1 MRYSFI
7 ILVLWSLV
15 SASQAQQQNFSLKS
29 NLDRFAIINIQK
41 VLRLTLATK
50 AIKPQLNK
58 IRGQMQKKVQDR
70 EKALKA
76 ENLSLQEQRA
86 ILSPEAF
93 RQRRL
98 DFQAKVAALESDVR
112 SFRKRLDAAGRA
124 AMGQVKKS
132 FSSVAADLAAE
143 RKFQLILPRA
153 AAIYVD
159 PAFDITDE
167 VLKRLNKKLPTVKV
181 VLPSKQGSKP
191 VQ

>member
-15 SASQAQQQNFSLKS
+15 SASQAQQQNFKLKS

-41 VLRLTLATK
+41 VLRLTLATR

-58 IRGQMQKKVQDR
+58 IRAQMQKKVQER

-98 DFQAKVAALESDVR
+98 DFQAKVAALETDVR
-112 SFRKRLDAAGRA
+112 RFRKRIDAAGRA
-124 AMGQVKKS
+124 AMGQVKKN

-181 VLPSKQGSKP
+181 VLPSKQGSRP

>member
-7 ILVLWSLV
+7 ILVLWSLI
-15 SASQAQQQNFSLKS
+15 SASQAQQQNFSQKS
-29 NLDRFAIINIQK
+29 KLDRFAIINIQK

-58 IRGQMQKKVQDR
+58 IRDQMQKKVQDR

-76 ENLSLQEQRA
+76 ENQSLQEQRA

-132 FSSVAADLAAE
+132 FSSVAADFAAE
-143 RKFQLILPRA
+143 RKFQLILPRG

>member
-15 SASQAQQQNFSLKS
+15 SASQAQQNLSLKS

-98 DFQAKVAALESDVR
+98 NFQAKVAALESDVR

-159 PAFDITDE
+159 SAFDITDE

>member
-1 MRYSFI
+1 MRYI
-7 ILVLWSLV
+7 IIIFVFWSLV
-15 SASQAQQQNFSLKS
+15 PTSQAQQINPRQNA

-50 AIKPQLNK
+50 AIKPQLK
-58 IRGQMQKKVQDR
+58 SIRERMQKKVQDR

-98 DFQAKVAALESDVR
+98 DFQAKVTALQSDVR

-124 AMGQVKKS
+124 AMGQVNQV
-132 FSSVAADLAAE
+132 FRLVAVKIAAE
-143 RKFQLILPRA
+143 RKIQLIVPRTS
-153 AAIYVD
+153 AIYVD
-159 PAFDITDE
+159 PIFDITDE
-167 VLKRLNKKLPTVKV
+167 VLKRLNKRLPTVKV
-181 VLPSKQGSKP
+181 VLPSEQATKP
-191 VQ
+191 AR

>member
-15 SASQAQQQNFSLKS
+15 SASQAQQNFSLKS

-167 VLKRLNKKLPTVKV
+167 VLRRLNKKLPTVKV

>member
-58 IRGQMQKKVQDR
+58 IRDQMQKKVQDR

-143 RKFQLILPRA
+143 RKLQLILPRA

-167 VLKRLNKKLPTVKV
+167 VLKRLNKKLPTVEV

>member
-1 MRYSFI
+1 MRYIFI
-7 ILVLWSLV
+7 VFVLLSVV
-15 SASQAQQQNFSLKS
+15 SASQAQQQNSSLKS

-50 AIKPQLNK
+50 AIKPQLKK
-58 IRGQMQKKVQDR
+58 IRDRMQRKVKDR

-124 AMGQVKKS
+124 AMGQVKRS
-132 FSSVAADLAAE
+132 FSSVAADLAAK
-143 RKFQLILPRA
+143 RKLQLILPRA

>member
-1 MRYSFI
+1 MRYGFI
-7 ILVLWSLV
+7 ILVLWSSV

-98 DFQAKVAALESDVR
+98 DFQAEGLVARRGRARAAVHR
-112 SFRKRLDAAGRA
+112 AGRA
-124 AMGQVKKS
+124 RTVRHHR
-132 FSSVAADLAAE
+132 E
-143 RKFQLILPRA
+143 PHRA
-153 AAIYVD
+153 ALGRRDGDGRERDRA
-159 PAFDITDE
+159 
-167 VLKRLNKKLPTVKV
+167 RR
-181 VLPSKQGSKP
+181 
-191 VQ
+191 

>member
-7 ILVLWSLV
+7 ILVLWLLV
-15 SASQAQQQNFSLKS
+15 SASQAQQQNFKLKS

-41 VLRLTLATK
+41 VLRLTLATR
-50 AIKPQLNK
+50 AIKPQLKK
-58 IRGQMQKKVQDR
+58 IRAQMQKKVQER

-98 DFQAKVAALESDVR
+98 DFQAKVAALETDVR

-124 AMGQVKKS
+124 AMGQVKKN

-181 VLPSKQGSKP
+181 VLPSKQGSRP

>member
-41 VLRLTLATK
+41 VLRLTLATR

-132 FSSVAADLAAE
+132 FSSVASDLAAE

>member
-1 MRYSFI
+1 
-7 ILVLWSLV
+7 
-15 SASQAQQQNFSLKS
+15 
-29 NLDRFAIINIQK
+29 
-41 VLRLTLATK
+41 
-50 AIKPQLNK
+50 
-58 IRGQMQKKVQDR
+58 MQKKVKDR

-124 AMGQVKKS
+124 AMGQVKKN

-181 VLPSKQGSKP
+181 VLPSKQGSRP

>member
-15 SASQAQQQNFSLKS
+15 SASQAQQQNFKLKS

-41 VLRLTLATK
+41 VLRLTLATR
-50 AIKPQLNK
+50 AIKPQLKK
-58 IRGQMQKKVQDR
+58 IRAQMQKKVQER

-98 DFQAKVAALESDVR
+98 DFQAKVAALETDVR

-124 AMGQVKKS
+124 AMGQVKKN

-181 VLPSKQGSKP
+181 VLPSKQGSRP

>member
-15 SASQAQQQNFSLKS
+15 SASQAQQQNFKLKS

-41 VLRLTLATK
+41 VLRLTLATR

-58 IRGQMQKKVQDR
+58 IRAQMQKKVQER

-98 DFQAKVAALESDVR
+98 DFQAKVAALETDVR

-124 AMGQVKKS
+124 AMGQVKRS

-181 VLPSKQGSKP
+181 VLPSKQGSRP

>member
-15 SASQAQQQNFSLKS
+15 SASQAQQQNFKLKS

-41 VLRLTLATK
+41 VLRLTLATR

-58 IRGQMQKKVQDR
+58 IRAQMQKKVQER

-98 DFQAKVAALESDVR
+98 DFQAKVAALETDVR

-143 RKFQLILPRA
+143 RKLQLILPRA

-181 VLPSKQGSKP
+181 VLPSKRGSRP